1 MLRSYQTCHCHDWK
15 TLALSK
21 LQRIQEKLFQAVRI
35 ISCPVQPLKPDSL
48 VASAKINA
56 RASVGQANE
65 KTTKVQLCDNAMR
78 VNVQPF
84 RCQVWCRWRK
94 RTKRNKSK
102 RTAQLSWTVFFQQYI
117 KDLRDNFSLDAV
129 YCIFN
134 TSINAFA
141 KLGAPFICSLFK
153 FSAEAVYKHAGY
165 VHIFRHFQIWRG
177 WLLIW
182 DWQYVDFKRY
192 YIVQFNQ
199 IPM

>member
-1 MLRSYQTCHCHDWK
+1 M
-15 TLALSK
+15 
-21 LQRIQEKLFQAVRI
+21 IGIVKLFPIKAF
-35 ISCPVQPLKPDSL
+35 L
-48 VASAKINA
+48 
-56 RASVGQANE
+56 
-65 KTTKVQLCDNAMR
+65 TKEFTL
-78 VNVQPF
+78 
-84 RCQVWCRWRK
+84 CQVWCRWRK
-94 RTKRNKSK
+94 KTKRNKSK
-102 RTAQLSWTVFFQQYI
+102 RTAQLSWTVFLQQYI